1 MIDLNLT
8 IIFQLF
14 LVLILMVA
22 LSQIVFKP
30 FMRVSEERRNWV
42 ERAERKARELQQR
55 TEEIIQRYRDSMAAA
70 QAEGTTIREEIRKTA
85 ATAEIDILQRAM
97 NEANRFLE
105 EMKAKI
111 QEEARAARASLRLN
125 SQNLS
130 REVAEKILGRAIQ

>member
-42 ERAERKARELQQR
+42 ERAEKKARELQQR
-55 TEEIIQRYRDSMAAA
+55 TEEMMQRYRDAMASA
-70 QAEGTTIREEIRKTA
+70 QAEGTSIREEIRKK
-85 ATAEIDILQRAM
+85 ATATETETLQKAM
-97 NEANRFLE
+97 SEANRILE
-105 EMKAKI
+105 NMKAKI
-111 QEEARAARASLRLN
+111 REEAQQARVALRLD
-125 SQNLS
+125 SQTLS
-130 REVAEKILGRAIQ
+130 REIAEKILGRAIQ

>member
-85 ATAEIDILQRAM
+85 AATEMDILQKAM
-97 NEANRFLE
+97 KEANRFLE

-111 QEEARAARASLRLN
+111 QEEARQARASLRLN

>member
-55 TEEIIQRYRDSMAAA
+55 TEEMIQRYRDSMASA

-85 ATAEIDILQRAM
+85 AAAEMDILQKAM
-97 NEANRFLE
+97 KEANRFLE

-111 QEEARAARASLRLN
+111 QEEARQARASLRLN

-130 REVAEKILGRAIQ
+130 REVAEKILGRALQ